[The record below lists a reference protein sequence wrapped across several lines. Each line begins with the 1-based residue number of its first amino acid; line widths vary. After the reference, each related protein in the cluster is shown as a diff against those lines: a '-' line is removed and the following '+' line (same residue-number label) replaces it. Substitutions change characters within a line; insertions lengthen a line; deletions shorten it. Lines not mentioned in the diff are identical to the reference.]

1 MDIKLGRGRISL
13 TLYPK
18 VNKIQDIPHREHRGH
33 LFSRKPYVDKTHNNA
48 REESSTPMLKQES
61 NKSKSKTK
69 GKILI
74 VDDEPDITESF
85 GLALEDSG
93 FEVDKYNDPAVALA
107 SFKPTVYG
115 LLILDIKM
123 PKMDG
128 FELYDKL
135 KKIDKK
141 VNVFFVSAF
150 EVDREALSKQYS
162 GLNIEN
168 FLSKPIHI
176 PELIKRVEE
185 QIWQMM

>member
-1 MDIKLGRGRISL
+1 VKPLKR
-13 TLYPK
+13 
-18 VNKIQDIPHREHRGH
+18 
-33 LFSRKPYVDKTHNNA
+33 RKSAKTRN
-48 REESSTPMLKQES
+48 R
-61 NKSKSKTK
+61 
-69 GKILI
+69 ILI

-107 SFKPTVYG
+107 SFKPNVYG

-128 FELYDKL
+128 FELYDKI

-141 VNVFFVSAF
+141 VKVFFISAF
-150 EVDREALSKQYS
+150 DIDRAEISKKYP
-162 GLNIEN
+162 GLKIEN
-168 FLSKPIHI
+168 FLPKPIQI

-185 QIWQMM
+185 QL

>member
-1 MDIKLGRGRISL
+1 
-13 TLYPK
+13 
-18 VNKIQDIPHREHRGH
+18 
-33 LFSRKPYVDKTHNNA
+33 
-48 REESSTPMLKQES
+48 MLKQEI
-61 NKSKSKTK
+61 NKAKPKTK
-69 GKILI
+69 SKILI

-107 SFKPTVYG
+107 RFEPNVYG

-128 FELYDKL
+128 FELYDKI

-141 VNVFFVSAF
+141 VKVFFISAF
-150 EVDREALSKQYS
+150 EVDRAALSKQYS
-162 GLNIEN
+162 GLKIEN
-168 FLSKPIHI
+168 FLPKPIQI

-185 QIWQMM
+185 QIHMM

>member
-1 MDIKLGRGRISL
+1 MKLLKSRIIK
-13 TLYPK
+13 K
-18 VNKIQDIPHREHRGH
+18 
-33 LFSRKPYVDKTHNNA
+33 RKSAN
-48 REESSTPMLKQES
+48 
-61 NKSKSKTK
+61 TK
-69 GKILI
+69 NRILI

-107 SFKPTVYG
+107 SFKPNVYG

-128 FELYDKL
+128 FELYDKI

-141 VNVFFVSAF
+141 VKVFFISAF
-150 EVDREALSKQYS
+150 EVDRAALSKQYP
-162 GLNIEN
+162 GLKIEN
-168 FLSKPIHI
+168 FLPKPIQI

-185 QIWQMM
+185 QIHMM